1 MLLTC
6 TMNNFEKQWVIVV
19 DDDEDDRF
27 IIQQAFKQQSHEY
40 LLQALA
46 SGQELFWVLD
56 QSITLPALLLLDLN
70 MPLMDGFE
78 VLARLRTH
86 SSYSSIP
93 IVILTTSEA
102 DVDRQRAQ
110 NLGAN
115 NFMTKPPTLDELT
128 KVVNQLREDWLVSK

>member
-78 VLARLRTH
+78 VLARLRT
-86 SSYSSIP
+86 
-93 IVILTTSEA
+93 
-102 DVDRQRAQ
+102 
-110 NLGAN
+110 
-115 NFMTKPPTLDELT
+115 
-128 KVVNQLREDWLVSK
+128 